1 MKHLFL
7 LLLLLVSV
15 SAWAHY
21 DDHFEDRTLR
31 VNYIFSGDNLNQ
43 QIYLSELLQSPHW
56 YGRRVN
62 LDKLLLEANG
72 QIAVTDTTGQDTL
85 YRNSF
90 STLFL
95 EWQTEEEATKVQKA
109 FEHVV
114 LLPFPKHPVKVTVS
128 LWDTHNKETSR
139 LEHVVDPTDI
149 LIRPIGERQ
158 QTPWTY
164 VQQSGSSDDCID
176 IAIVAEGYTQDEMDT
191 FHADCEHVVR
201 ALESHEPF
209 KSEMDKLNFIA
220 VECPSNESGVSV
232 PHEGKWVDTA
242 VGTHY
247 DTFYSQRYNTVS
259 QVFNLHDILA
269 GIPYEHIIV
278 LVNTPIYGGGGIF
291 NSYITA
297 SAHHRTMEPVLV
309 HEFGHSF
316 AGLGDEYFYDDM
328 FETRYPDDTEPWE
341 PNITTLVDFDSKWKD
356 MLDDTN
362 IPSIPDGQDV
372 YTKVGVYEG
381 GGYQSKGVYRPTQE
395 CRMKINEAPVFCPVC
410 ERAIRRIIHY
420 QVLDE

>member
-1 MKHLFL
+1 MKHIFL
-7 LLLLLVSV
+7 ILLCLVV
-15 SAWAHY
+15 VPVWAHF

-31 VNYIFSGDNLNQ
+31 VNYVFSGDNRNQ

-62 LDKLLLEANG
+62 LDKQLLKGNG
-72 QIAVTDTTGQDTL
+72 QIAVTDTLGQDTL
-85 YRNSF
+85 YVYSF

-95 EWQTEEEATKVQKA
+95 EWQSEEEATKVQKA
-109 FEHVV
+109 FEHVI
-114 LLPFPKHPVKVTVS
+114 LLPYPKHPVKVTVT

-139 LEHVVDPTDI
+139 LEHRVDPNDI
-149 LIRPIGERQ
+149 LIRPIGERHV
-158 QTPWTY
+158 TPWKY
-164 VQQSGSSDDCID
+164 MRQAGRSEDCID
-176 IAIVAEGYTQDEMDT
+176 IAIVAEGYTEDEMDT
-191 FHADCEHVVR
+191 FYADCEHVVR

-209 KSEMDKLNFIA
+209 KSEMDKLNFVA
-220 VECPSNESGVSV
+220 VACPSKESGVSV
-232 PHEGKWVDTA
+232 PHENKWVDTA

-247 DTFYSQRYNTVS
+247 DTFYSARYNTVS
-259 QVFNLHDILA
+259 DVFNLHDILA

-278 LVNTPIYGGGGIF
+278 LVNTPNYGGGGIY

-297 SAHHRTMEPVLV
+297 SAHHKTMEPVVV

-316 AGLGDEYFYDDM
+316 AGLADEYFYDDM
-328 FETRYPDDTEPWE
+328 FVTRYPADTEPWE

-356 MLDDTN
+356 MLVDTN
-362 IPSIPDGQDV
+362 IPSIPDGKDI

-420 QVLDE
+420 QVLEE